1 MADPRFLDSSVF
13 SFYYHQST
21 GVTDVTTVISDTRT
35 GLVTNLGWT
44 EPTTALF
51 KSVPDAAGKWFDVLL
66 TRISATNL
74 ELRVRDHRGATL
86 ITRRIQIDGAGT
98 VINYFFNVQGML
110 IESNRATIEVAQAH
124 LLDPVQVGDLVH
136 ESDVRIVANAYRTSA
151 DTAEAA
157 GIATGSFFAFDS
169 GAAVNASRAMYGW
182 AYGGG
187 VLTGNDGAS
196 TLHYKD
202 VLVNLLPLGFN
213 VVTGVIPQMVIC
225 DSSIAFGTDKT
236 VPRNQGGT
244 TVTMRTV
251 GLTTTA
257 NTRIACR
264 KA

>member
-13 SFYYHQST
+13 AFYYHQST

-51 KSVPDAAGKWFDVLL
+51 KSPPDAGGKWFDVLL

-74 ELRVRDHRGATL
+74 EMRVRDHRGATL

-98 VINYFFNVQGML
+98 TINYFLNVQGLL
-110 IESNRATIEVAQAH
+110 IESNRATIEIAQAH
-124 LLDPVQVGDLVH
+124 LVDPPSDLLH
-136 ESDVRIVANAYRTSA
+136 ECDNRLVANAYRTSA
-151 DTAEAA
+151 DGAEAA
-157 GIATGSFFAFDS
+157 GIAAGNFFAFDA
-169 GAAVNASRAMYGW
+169 GAATNVARALYASSYGVGNI
-182 AYGGG
+182 A
-187 VLTGNDGAS
+187 TSNDGAS
-196 TLHYKD
+196 TLFYKH
-202 VLVNLLPLGFN
+202 VIVMLNQNGFT
-213 VVTGVIPQMVIC
+213 VVGGVVPHMVTC

-244 TVTMRTV
+244 TITMRTV
-251 GLTTTA
+251 GLTTA
-257 NTRIACR
+257 ASSRIACR